1 MTDLKNS
8 QLDSILPIEYD
19 LPSGPVGLSDQGQDF
34 RLVVV
39 IPAYNEARFIGSTVL
54 KAREYS
60 DWVLVVDDGSEDET
74 ALLAQSAGAM
84 VIKHDCNLGKGAA
97 LNSGLNESRRMGADC
112 VVMLDA
118 DGQHLPEEIHYVI
131 EPIKAGKADLVIGSR
146 YLSQHNKIPRHRS
159 WGHLLFNTIT
169 KWGSGVHVS
178 DSQSGFRA
186 LSRKAL
192 NVACFT
198 SQGFSVESEM
208 QFLANEKGLTIAEV
222 PVTIRYPDQPKRP
235 VLVHGM
241 QVLNGILHLVGQ
253 HRPLFYF
260 GVPGT
265 LLLSVG
271 IIWGLW
277 VLDIYRRTAQLAVGY
292 TLFSILL
299 SMIGIIFLSTGIT
312 LHSVRGLIINLLNSM
327 KGHTS

>member
-19 LPSGPVGLSDQGQDF
+19 LPSGPVGLSDKGQDF

-54 KAREYS
+54 KAIKYT
-60 DWVLVVDDGSEDET
+60 DFVLVVDDGSEDET

-84 VIKHDCNLGKGAA
+84 VIKHVCNLGKGAA
-97 LNSGLNESRRMGADC
+97 LNSGLNESRRMDADC

-118 DGQHLPEEIHYVI
+118 DGQHLPEEINELI
-131 EPIKAGKADLVIGSR
+131 RPIQEGRADLVVGSR
-146 YLSQHNKIPRHRS
+146 YLNDNNQVPRHRT
-159 WGHLLFNTIT
+159 WGHQLFNTIT
-169 KWGSGVHVS
+169 KWGSGIQVS

-192 NVACFT
+192 DVACFT

-208 QFLANEKGLTIAEV
+208 QFLAQEKGLVIDEV
-222 PVTIRYPDQPKRP
+222 PVTIRYPDQPKRS
-235 VLVHGM
+235 VLLH
-241 QVLNGILHLVGQ
+241 GILVLKGLLHLLGR

-260 GVPGT
+260 GMPGAM
-265 LLLSVG
+265 LLSIG
-271 IIWGLW
+271 IIGGLW
-277 VLDIYRRTAQLAVGY
+277 VLNIYRRSAQLAVNY
-292 TLFSILL
+292 TLVSILF
-299 SMIGIIFLSTGIT
+299 SMIGTIMLSTGFT
-312 LHSVRGLIINLLNSM
+312 LHSVRGLLNDLLNSSQRQ
-327 KGHTS
+327 T